1 MSERG
6 FSFVES
12 LLAVVIL
19 FFLTTT
25 LIPITVSMRQ
35 EMALQKIQTNAAEVA
50 FNGALSYSRYGEV
63 EGEQVIDDTLFTWS
77 YSGGSI
83 CVTYLVDEDV
93 IEKCV

>member
-1 MSERG
+1 MTERG

-19 FFLTTT
+19 FFLTST

-35 EMALQKIQTNAAEVA
+35 EMANQKMQTNAAEVA
-50 FNGALSYSRYGEV
+50 FNGALSHSRYGEV
-63 EGEQVIDDTLFTWS
+63 EGEQLIDGIYYTWV
-77 YSGGSI
+77 YDGNNI
-83 CVTYLVDEDV
+83 CVTYVVDESV